1 MEIQTEPQI
10 DYRSTVPPRTWLI
23 ENILITLFCCNIL
36 GVIGIWYSAQVE
48 AKFYK
53 GDIEGAHQDSKTAKI
68 LALVTL
74 IVGAMGIIGIMLMYG
89 ALIFTAIASGV

>member
-1 MEIQTEPQI
+1 MEIQNEPHTSYQ
-10 DYRSTVPPRTWLI
+10 STVPPRTWLI

-53 GDIEGAHQDSKTAKI
+53 GDIDGAHQDSNTAKI

-74 IVGAMGIIGIMLMYG
+74 ILGAMGIIGVMLMYG
-89 ALIFTAIASGV
+89 ALIFTAIAGGV